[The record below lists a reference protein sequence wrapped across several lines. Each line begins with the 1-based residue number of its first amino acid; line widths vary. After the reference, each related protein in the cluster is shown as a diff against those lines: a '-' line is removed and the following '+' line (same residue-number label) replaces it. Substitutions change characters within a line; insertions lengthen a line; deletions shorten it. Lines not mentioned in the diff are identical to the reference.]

1 MAGVGKKI
9 YMEQLSNSGKELQGG
24 LGLRKMVVWIANRYP
39 GLGLLAM
46 VLMFLASLAEGIGLV
61 TVIPLL
67 GIVLSSGA
75 DAATGFNAYVY
86 EAFALLELELNA
98 NTLVTML
105 LLAVLFKAIM
115 RYFGIKV
122 VGYFSADIAKWIRQ
136 DVLSKITRV
145 EWSYFVA
152 NKTGEVAAALTHAV
166 DKTSNTGVQIA
177 KFVSMFFQVAI
188 VLALSAVVSL
198 EITLLALISGVLTF
212 FLLGGFVR
220 IARVAGA
227 EQTDIMNRFTSRLLD
242 SIGAIKPIKAMGC
255 EDRILPLLHN
265 DVDQLNKSQKKLVH
279 SSVMLEIAPEPIT
292 AFTIGVAMLFIMN
305 SEVLTTQPEVM
316 LGLMVL
322 FARVIMSLHTMQSI
336 YKSLA
341 VGQAAFWFINNMGAK
356 LEAKQELMSDGIE
369 HQINQSIKFMDLDF
383 GYDGK
388 TILEKANTDIPA
400 GKIVTITGRSGTGK
414 TTVIDL
420 IIGLMGACKGQI
432 LVDGINIEDLDKG
445 AWRKQIGYVPQDT
458 FLFNDSIYNNVTLRD
473 ESISRE
479 AVAQALEESKAMDF
493 VQDLEYGLD
502 TMVGERG
509 MMFSGGQRQR
519 LSIARALV
527 RNPRL
532 LILDEATSSLDPDS
546 ERAICETLVCL
557 SQKKPDLT
565 ILAVSHHPAL
575 VQIAD
580 IVYVIHDGNLVT
592 VDCSDRDDLEFSV
605 TH

>member
-1 MAGVGKKI
+1 
-9 YMEQLSNSGKELQGG
+9 
-24 LGLRKMVVWIANRYP
+24 
-39 GLGLLAM
+39 
-46 VLMFLASLAEGIGLV
+46 
-61 TVIPLL
+61 
-67 GIVLSSGA
+67 
-75 DAATGFNAYVY
+75 
-86 EAFALLELELNA
+86 
-98 NTLVTML
+98 
-105 LLAVLFKAIM
+105 
-115 RYFGIKV
+115 
-122 VGYFSADIAKWIRQ
+122 
-136 DVLSKITRV
+136 
-145 EWSYFVA
+145 
-152 NKTGEVAAALTHAV
+152 
-166 DKTSNTGVQIA
+166 
-177 KFVSMFFQVAI
+177 
-188 VLALSAVVSL
+188 
-198 EITLLALISGVLTF
+198 
-212 FLLGGFVR
+212 
-220 IARVAGA
+220 
-227 EQTDIMNRFTSRLLD
+227 
-242 SIGAIKPIKAMGC
+242 
-255 EDRILPLLHN
+255 
-265 DVDQLNKSQKKLVH
+265 
-279 SSVMLEIAPEPIT
+279 
-292 AFTIGVAMLFIMN
+292 
-305 SEVLTTQPEVM
+305 
-316 LGLMVL
+316 
-322 FARVIMSLHTMQSI
+322 
-336 YKSLA
+336 
-341 VGQAAFWFINNMGAK
+341 
-356 LEAKQELMSDGIE
+356 
-369 HQINQSIKFMDLDF
+369 
-383 GYDGK
+383 
-388 TILEKANTDIPA
+388 
-400 GKIVTITGRSGTGK
+400 
-414 TTVIDL
+414 
-420 IIGLMGACKGQI
+420 MGACKGQI